1 MTQYPGP
8 LYHELPHWVSA
19 NAQYHIRLRIGKTTQ
34 GRPGVPATALI
45 GRLDAPVTAK
55 ALISSAQNYH
65 QKGLWWCSLILLM
78 PDHVHGMF
86 TFPPEKGMS
95 QTIRDW
101 KRLTAKTLNIDW
113 QPNYFDHR
121 LRSPKESDETWSY
134 IRANP
139 VCAALC
145 DWPWWWSAL
154 SPTR

>member
-1 MTQYPGP
+1 MP
-8 LYHELPHWVSA
+8 LYTGRLHHEIPSWVPSDA
-19 NAQYHIRLRIGKTTQ
+19 KYHIRIRCKQTW
-34 GRPGVPATALI
+34 PARLGTRETAN
-45 GRLDAPVTAK
+45 

-65 QKGLWWCSLILLM
+65 QRGIWWCTLILLM
-78 PDHVHGMF
+78 PDHIHGMF
-86 TFPPEKGMS
+86 SFPPDKGMS

-101 KRLTAKTLNIDW
+101 KRVTARTLGIDW